1 MKKNNTIAGSIL
13 LIALVAGCSSG
24 NGSTNGNGN
33 NNINPPAP
41 SPGLTPPS
49 GPINYEKIKSGF
61 IYTNKNQQLKSKN
74 LQDNSAYSCGVVA
87 GKVSSGLSIFSN
99 FLSFFPI
106 AGEAFGT
113 FKDIIK
119 DTNTIFG
126 FDSKIS
132 SCQVASDLNIIIQQ
146 LAQQQQEIN
155 NIEYALNLSDNQIWS
170 AVANTN
176 IATSKL
182 AYSNFN
188 SYLSSIM
195 GSGINN
201 SLLFNFYSTA
211 GFFDTNM
218 QESTNYTINA
228 LLSESGVPN
237 LQMLSMALTG
247 ISITTNL
254 GNSLNNLTGAYI
266 PRGTTCSKEASEN
279 GTLIPACYQNVI
291 QSPNSNLLAL
301 LNVYQNTLV
310 SKMISQLSTVT
321 PNTNV
326 IPLID
331 DYNNSL
337 TAVYQQALA
346 AIQQV
351 YHIQYMINYI
361 NYYQQGSTR
370 IALPNLWGVP
380 GTYYS
385 GLDSVSYL
393 DAQKNLTLYAS
404 ALINQLYQNI
414 AGYIVTD
421 NPVGNQFYPI
431 ESYTVESSTHTI
443 NYSSIIGALLPANM
457 NTATKLVNY
466 ALLQGTSSIPTNPY
480 QSLVNNLS
488 QMNLVYYQYPGIIDI
503 SKYTTNLES
512 YNSVTGGKGT
522 LGNALQS
529 MESVPNI
536 QIFTDTNGSSVN
548 KAVFSI
554 NTIQPYTIAKNGP
567 LLTGNVTN
575 NVNTL
580 ACESQTVGN
589 VPAWNMYFYTPS
601 SDTVNYPSLGTPNIP
616 YLMCGNWVADRITGS
631 NPSNKNGTG
640 FSYGLQ
646 SLTYYPGL
654 LIPTN
659 DATKTTTINFLNPTY
674 IMNVDNNSVWSNADA
689 SNLSTGSLKSSI
701 LSHNM
706 NSFSAQDEAVW
717 GKFGSSAVLIN
728 NVALQTIM
736 PDGFIAPF
744 GISMLYPYEIQYHGT
759 ETTPTLN
766 AYGFQIGISP
776 NPNVIT
782 ANVTING
789 KPIYDVNNIGFPS
802 NNINGYM
809 FNAVPYN
816 SVNNMIE
823 SYPWTP
829 VYSTNS
835 SFISTVGS
843 NISNMISAVGING
856 WMLIPNATMQS
867 GNGNTTVCITNPQ
880 VMQGQASSATTT
892 SPLTSYRTAASQL
905 ITNPCYDNY
914 YRINTNPNAISGS
927 VLATNASLFAGGNNT
942 IISPNGTTELVMQTD
957 GNLVVYHNGVAT
969 WATPGTTIGSGSNNQ
984 LIMQDDGNLVIYSG
998 PNLTNP
1004 VWASGTSGSNL
1015 YLSVQDDGNVVI
1027 YNHSGQAVWSTG
1039 T

>member
-1 MKKNNTIAGSIL
+1 MKKNNIIAGSLL
-13 LIALVAGCSSG
+13 LITLIAGCNSG
-24 NGSTNGNGN
+24 SENNSTNNSSPP
-33 NNINPPAP
+33 NPGPSLTAP
-41 SPGLTPPS
+41 K
-49 GPINYEKIKSGF
+49 GPVNYEKIKSGF
-61 IYTNKNQQLKSKN
+61 VYTNNSKHSKSTNLKY
-74 LQDNSAYSCGVVA
+74 NSAYNCGVVA
-87 GKVSSGLSIFSN
+87 GKVSSGLDTFSG

-106 AGEAFGT
+106 AGEAFGI
-113 FKDIIK
+113 FKDIVN
-119 DTNTIFG
+119 DTSTIFG
-126 FDSKIS
+126 FASKIS
-132 SCQVASDLNIIIQQ
+132 ACQVTSDLNSIIQQ
-146 LAQQQQEIN
+146 LALQQQEIN
-155 NIEYALNLSDNQIWS
+155 NIEYALDLSDNQIWS

-218 QESTNYTINA
+218 QESTNYSINA

-266 PRGTTCSKEASEN
+266 PRGTTCSKEAGEN

-310 SKMISQLSTVT
+310 TKMISQLSTVA

-326 IPLID
+326 IPLIE

-337 TAVYQQALA
+337 AAIYQQTLA
-346 AIQQV
+346 AIQLV

-361 NYYQQGSTR
+361 NYYQQGSPRTT
-370 IALPNLWGVP
+370 LPNLWGVP

-385 GLDSVSYL
+385 GVDSETYL

-404 ALINQLYQNI
+404 ALINQSYQNI

-421 NPVGNQFYPI
+421 NPVGSQSYPI
-431 ESYTVESSTHTI
+431 ESYTVESSTYTI
-443 NYSSIIGALLPANM
+443 SYSSIVGALLPTNM

-466 ALLQGTSSIPTNPY
+466 ALLQGTSSIPNNPY
-480 QSLVNNLS
+480 PSLVQNLS
-488 QMNLVYYQYPGIIDI
+488 QMNLVYYQYPGLIDMAN
-503 SKYTTNLES
+503 YLTNLES
-512 YNSVTGGKGT
+512 YNAATGGKGT
-522 LGNALQS
+522 LANALQS
-529 MESVPNI
+529 IESVPNI
-536 QIFTDTNGSSVN
+536 QIFTDTNGNSVN
-548 KAVFSI
+548 NAVFSI

-575 NVNTL
+575 NINTL

-589 VPAWNMYFYTPS
+589 VPAWNLYFYTPR
-601 SDTVNYPSLGTPNIP
+601 SDTVNYPSLGTPNTP
-616 YLMCGNWVADRITGS
+616 YLMCGNWVTDHITGLNS
-631 NPSNKNGTG
+631 KYNDSYG
-640 FSYGLQ
+640 FSYELN
-646 SLTYYPGL
+646 STTYYPGL

-674 IMNVDNNSVWSNADA
+674 TMNVDNNSVWSNTNQ
-689 SNLSTGSLKSSI
+689 SNLSLGSLNTSI

-706 NSFSAQDEAVW
+706 NNISNEHFPGYS
-717 GKFGSSAVLIN
+717 GSSGVLVN
-728 NVALQTIM
+728 NIALQTIM

-744 GISMLYPYEIQYHGT
+744 GISMVYPYVIEYHGN
-759 ETTPTLN
+759 EVTPTLN
-766 AYGFQIGISP
+766 AYGFQIGVSP
-776 NPNVIT
+776 NPNVIA
-782 ANVTING
+782 ANVMING
-789 KPIYDVNNIGFPS
+789 KPIYDINNIGFPTS
-802 NNINGYM
+802 TINGM
-809 FNAVPYN
+809 TFTTVPYN
-816 SVNNMIE
+816 SSVNNMVE

-829 VYSTNS
+829 AYSTNP
-835 SFISTVGS
+835 SFVSAVGS
-843 NISNMISAVGING
+843 NISNMVSAVGING

-867 GNGNTTVCITNPQ
+867 GNGNATVCITNPQ
-880 VMQGQASSATTT
+880 VMQGQTLSATTT
-892 SPLTSYRTAASQL
+892 SGVSNYSVVSQL

-969 WATPGTTIGSGSNNQ
+969 WATPASSTIGSGSNNQ
-984 LIMQDDGNLVIYSG
+984 LIMQSDGNLVIYSG

-1004 VWASGTSGSNL
+1004 VWSTGTSGSNL
-1015 YLSVQDDGNVVI
+1015 YLAVQDDGNVVI
-1027 YNHSGQAVWSTG
+1027 YNQSGQAMWSTG

>member
-1 MKKNNTIAGSIL
+1 MKKNNIIAGSLL
-13 LIALVAGCSSG
+13 LITLIAGCNSG
-24 NGSTNGNGN
+24 SESNSTNN
-33 NNINPPAP
+33 NSSPNPGP
-41 SPGLTPPS
+41 SLTPPK
-49 GPINYEKIKSGF
+49 GPVNYEKIRSGF
-61 IYTNKNQQLKSKN
+61 IYTNNSKHSKSTNLK
-74 LQDNSAYSCGVVA
+74 DNSAYSCGVVA
-87 GKVSSGLSIFSN
+87 GKVSTGLGIFSG

-106 AGEAFGT
+106 AGEGFETFRAVRDVASDTGVISAFA
-113 FKDIIK
+113 
-119 DTNTIFG
+119 
-126 FDSKIS
+126 SKIS
-132 SCQVASDLNIIIQQ
+132 SCQVTSDLNSIIQQ
-146 LAQQQQEIN
+146 LALQQQEIN
-155 NIEYALNLSDNQIWS
+155 NIEYALDLSDNQIWS

-254 GNSLNNLTGAYI
+254 GNSLNNLTGAYT
-266 PRGTTCSKEASEN
+266 PRGTTCSKEAGEN

-337 TAVYQQALA
+337 AAIYQQALA

-361 NYYQQGSTR
+361 NYYQQGSPRTT
-370 IALPNLWGVP
+370 LPNLWGVP
-380 GTYYS
+380 GAYYS
-385 GLDSVSYL
+385 GLDSETYL

-421 NPVGNQFYPI
+421 NPVGSQSYPI
-431 ESYTVESSTHTI
+431 ESYTIESSTHTI
-443 NYSSIIGALLPANM
+443 NYSSIVGTLLPANM

-466 ALLQGTSSIPTNPY
+466 ALLQGTSSIPNNPY
-480 QSLVNNLS
+480 SSLIQNLS
-488 QMNLVYYQYPGIIDI
+488 QMNLVYYQYSGIVNMA
-503 SKYTTNLES
+503 KYESSLEL
-512 YNSVTGGKGT
+512 YNAATGGKGT
-522 LGNALQS
+522 LGKALQLI
-529 MESVPNI
+529 ESVPNI
-536 QIFTDTNGSSVN
+536 QIFTDTNGDSVN

-567 LLTGNVTN
+567 LLSGNVTN
-575 NVNTL
+575 NTNIL

-589 VPAWNMYFYTPS
+589 IPAWNLYFYTPR

-616 YLMCGNWVADRITGS
+616 YLMCGNWVTDHITGS
-631 NPSNKNGTG
+631 NSNNKNGTG
-640 FSYGLQ
+640 FSYGFSNFFLYN
-646 SLTYYPGL
+646 SLL
-654 LIPTN
+654 LTTS
-659 DATKTTTINFLNPTY
+659 DATKTTTISFLNPTY
-674 IMNVDNNSVWSNADA
+674 TMNVDNNSVWSNTDT
-689 SNLSTGSLKSSI
+689 SNLLTGSLNTNI

-706 NSFSAQDEAVW
+706 NYFSASDGTINALL
-717 GKFGSSAVLIN
+717 GSGGSLIN
-728 NVALQTIM
+728 NIALQTIM

-744 GISMLYPYEIQYHGT
+744 GVSMLYPIERVYNEGELTDSSLHA
-759 ETTPTLN
+759 N
-766 AYGFQIGISP
+766 GFQIGISP
-776 NPNVIT
+776 NPNVIA

-789 KPIYDVNNIGFPS
+789 KPIYDINNIGFPTS
-802 NNINGYM
+802 TKNGITLS
-809 FNAVPYN
+809 AVPYK
-816 SVNNMIE
+816 SVSNMVE

-829 VYSTNS
+829 VYSTNQ
-835 SFISTVGS
+835 SFVSAVGS
-843 NISNMISAVGING
+843 NISNMVSAVGING

-867 GNGNTTVCITNPQ
+867 GNGNATVCITNPQ
-880 VMQGQASSATTT
+880 VMQGQVLSATTIN
-892 SPLTSYRTAASQL
+892 SVYNATAVSQL

-942 IISPNGTTELVMQTD
+942 IISPNGTTELVMQRD
-957 GNLVVYHNGVAT
+957 GNLVVYHNGLAT
-969 WATPGTTIGSGSNNQ
+969 WTTPSSVIGSGSNNQ
-984 LIMQDDGNLVIYSG
+984 LIMQSDGNLVIYSG

-1004 VWASGTSGSNL
+1004 VWSTGTSGSNL
-1015 YLSVQDDGNVVI
+1015 YLAVQDDGNVVI
-1027 YNHSGQAVWSTG
+1027 YNQSGQAMWSTG

>member
-1 MKKNNTIAGSIL
+1 MKKNNIIAGSLL
-13 LIALVAGCSSG
+13 LITLIAGCNSG
-24 NGSTNGNGN
+24 SENNSTNNSSPP
-33 NNINPPAP
+33 NPGPSLTAP
-41 SPGLTPPS
+41 K
-49 GPINYEKIKSGF
+49 GPVNYEKIKSGF
-61 IYTNKNQQLKSKN
+61 VYTNNSKHSKSTNLKY
-74 LQDNSAYSCGVVA
+74 NSAYNCGVVA
-87 GKVSSGLSIFSN
+87 GKVSSGLDTFSG

-106 AGEAFGT
+106 AGEAFGI
-113 FKDIIK
+113 FKDIVN
-119 DTNTIFG
+119 DTSTIFG
-126 FDSKIS
+126 FASKIS
-132 SCQVASDLNIIIQQ
+132 ACQVTSDLNSIIQQ
-146 LAQQQQEIN
+146 LALQQQEIN
-155 NIEYALNLSDNQIWS
+155 NIEYALDLSDNQIWS

-218 QESTNYTINA
+218 QESTNYSINA

-266 PRGTTCSKEASEN
+266 PRGTTCSKEAGEN

-310 SKMISQLSTVT
+310 TKMISQLSTVT

-326 IPLID
+326 IPLIE

-337 TAVYQQALA
+337 AAIYQQTLA
-346 AIQQV
+346 AIQLV

-361 NYYQQGSTR
+361 NYYQQGSPR
-370 IALPNLWGVP
+370 ITLPNLWGVP

-385 GLDSVSYL
+385 GVDSETYL

-404 ALINQLYQNI
+404 ALINQSYQNI

-421 NPVGNQFYPI
+421 NPVGSQSYPI
-431 ESYTVESSTHTI
+431 ESYTVESSTYTI
-443 NYSSIIGALLPANM
+443 GYSSIVGALLPTNM

-466 ALLQGTSSIPTNPY
+466 ALLQGTSSIPNNPY
-480 QSLVNNLS
+480 PSLVQNLS
-488 QMNLVYYQYPGIIDI
+488 QMNLVYYQYSGLIDMAN
-503 SKYTTNLES
+503 YLTNLES
-512 YNSVTGGKGT
+512 YNSATGGKGT
-522 LGNALQS
+522 LANALQS
-529 MESVPNI
+529 IESVPNI
-536 QIFTDTNGSSVN
+536 QILTDTNGNSVN

-575 NVNTL
+575 NTNTL

-589 VPAWNMYFYTPS
+589 VPAWNLYFYTPR
-601 SDTVNYPSLGTPNIP
+601 SDTVNYPSLGIPNIP
-616 YLMCGNWVADRITGS
+616 YLMCGNWVTDSITGA
-631 NPSNKNGTG
+631 NPNNGNGTG
-640 FSYGLQ
+640 FSYGFGNDIL
-646 SLTYYPGL
+646 YNGL
-654 LIPTN
+654 LMTTS
-659 DATKTTTINFLNPTY
+659 DATKTTAINFLNPTY
-674 IMNVDNNSVWSNADA
+674 TMNVDNNSVWSNTDQ
-689 SNLSTGSLKSSI
+689 SSLSTGSLNASI

-706 NSFSAQDEAVW
+706 NYFNYRDTTIIHLI
-717 GKFGSSAVLIN
+717 GSEGSLIN
-728 NVALQTIM
+728 NIALQTIM

-744 GISMLYPYEIQYHGT
+744 GISMLYPVQLEEYQ
-759 ETTPTLN
+759 LN
-766 AYGFQIGISP
+766 ANGFQIGISP
-776 NPNVIT
+776 NPNVIA

-789 KPIYDVNNIGFPS
+789 KPIYDINNIGFPIDGS
-802 NNINGYM
+802 FIGDLNSL
-809 FNAVPYN
+809 VPYK
-816 SVNNMIE
+816 SVNNMVE

-829 VYSTNS
+829 VYSTNP
-835 SFISTVGS
+835 SFVSAVGS
-843 NISNMISAVGING
+843 NISNMVSAVGING

-867 GNGNTTVCITNPQ
+867 GNGNATVCITNPQ
-880 VMQGQASSATTT
+880 IMQGQALSATTMN
-892 SPLTSYRTAASQL
+892 SIHNESAVSQL

-927 VLATNASLFAGGNNT
+927 ALATNASLFAGGNNT

-957 GNLVVYHNGVAT
+957 GNLVVYHNGLAT
-969 WATPGTTIGSGSNNQ
+969 WTTPSSVIGSGSNNQ
-984 LIMQDDGNLVIYSG
+984 LIMQSDGNLVIYSG

-1004 VWASGTSGSNL
+1004 VWSTGTSGSNL
-1015 YLSVQDDGNVVI
+1015 YLAVQDDGNVVI
-1027 YNHSGQAVWSTG
+1027 YNQSGQAMWSTG